1 MAIHS
6 PVLGKSILVVE
17 DEFIIG
23 MMLCQELERAG
34 AVPIGPLSSVADAVK
49 KIEAKTVDLVI
60 LDAKLAGGSGGDL
73 VACLKDR
80 GIPYVV
86 VSGYEKAGL
95 PRELKGAPFV
105 AKPVSMTLLLEAIN
119 VVTTASAPRPAPETP
134 LTTDTA
140 D

>member
-6 PVLGKSILVVE
+6 PVLDKSILVVE